1 MPINNRL
8 TGALRQIESI
18 YANNAAKRYWMV
30 RTDNGS
36 NYNTFAE
43 GRFIALNIQ
52 NWPSA
57 FLSQIIT
64 DYPDAANRVLH
75 IREALQQLHRNNIIN
90 LTSRNGVEMEGASL
104 SRLVNQIYAICYEM
118 KQGDIVII
126 PDQSAFRLR
135 IGRITDEQF
144 SFDPEIN
151 NHFSYTRHVEWIKE
165 INKSRLDPCLYKAL
179 GAHQAVCDIS
189 KYAEFIERNYNSY
202 FAVEDKFHYV
212 LTVNAENISAYKL
225 TQMINSLLV
234 RVREASDE
242 FVLDIDI
249 EDISFS
255 INVNSPGKFSFVTTA
270 KNAAILMAIAVALFG
285 GRLHYEGFEASTD
298 GAFRTVV
305 ECIMDWENNREDNRE
320 KAAMF
325 DQMIQSLDVKSVE
338 DINNMVD
345 AAEKVMEQDDAEA
358 EPRIQ

>member
-1 MPINNRL
+1 MPINNKL
-8 TGALRQIESI
+8 TEALRQIESI

-30 RTDNGS
+30 RTDKGS
-36 NYNTFAE
+36 NYNTFVE
-43 GRFIALNIQ
+43 GSFIALNIQ

-57 FLSQIIT
+57 FLSQIVA
-64 DYPDAANRVLH
+64 DYPDRANRLLH
-75 IREALQQLHRNNIIN
+75 IRETLKHLRRNNIIDLSN
-90 LTSRNGVEMEGASL
+90 RNGVEIEGASL

-165 INKSRLDPCLYKAL
+165 IKKSRLDPCLYKAL

-242 FVLDIDI
+242 FILGINI

-270 KNAAILMAIAVALFG
+270 KTAAIIMAIAVALCG
-285 GRLHYEGFEASTD
+285 GRLQYDGFEASTD

-320 KAAMF
+320 KAALF

-338 DINNMVD
+338 EINDMVD
-345 AAEKVMEQDDAEA
+345 AAEEDMEQEDVEA
-358 EPRIQ
+358 